1 LYRKGSAPSRSRLP
15 GGVKPVADR
24 RRIDERC
31 RFTNPTPGEIGGRV
45 AAYDRSTGAQA
56 SFEPV
61 ILNAS
66 VFSSTVAPGTLV
78 IAGSFTAVDGVSQ
91 SGVAVYTGTP

>member
-1 LYRKGSAPSRSRLP
+1 
-15 GGVKPVADR
+15 
-24 RRIDERC
+24 
-31 RFTNPTPGEIGGRV
+31 
-45 AAYDRSTGAQA
+45 
-56 SFEPV
+56 
-61 ILNAS
+61 